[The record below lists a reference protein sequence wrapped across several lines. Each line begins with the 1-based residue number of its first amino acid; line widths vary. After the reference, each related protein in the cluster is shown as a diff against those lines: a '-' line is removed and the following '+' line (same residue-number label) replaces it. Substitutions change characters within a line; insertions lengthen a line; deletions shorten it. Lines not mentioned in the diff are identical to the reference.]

1 MARLHC
7 QILSTQ
13 YGVSNRQNDLK
24 LEAVAY
30 DQTGAELGI
39 KSCYAAESGAL
50 QLKRTGLDLV
60 C

>member
-39 KSCYAAESGAL
+39 KGCYAAESGAL
-50 QLKRTGLDLV
+50 QL
-60 C
+60 